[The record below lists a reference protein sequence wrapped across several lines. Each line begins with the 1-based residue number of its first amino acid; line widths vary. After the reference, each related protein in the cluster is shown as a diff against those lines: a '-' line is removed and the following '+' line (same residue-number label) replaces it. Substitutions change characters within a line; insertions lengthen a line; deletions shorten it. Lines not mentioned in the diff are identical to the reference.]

1 MYRKFIRTF
10 NNFYRFTEIYR
21 PKNREIIDFFSF
33 TEIGKNWKLWNAR
46 PKYELLGRF
55 QRSKIIIRKALI

>member
-1 MYRKFIRTF
+1 MYRKFIHTF

-33 TEIGKNWKLWNAR
+33 TEIGKNWKLWDMT
-46 PKYELLGRF
+46 F
-55 QRSKIIIRKALI
+55 SKKFPRVSDGSGILV